1 MNRRALVGLL
11 LVICSLIIF
20 IYQLKY
26 SESAKIKE
34 NLNDFSKV
42 ESFFSSEV
50 DRIDIKK
57 IDRKGNAS
65 SFTIVN
71 EEEVNN
77 FQKLGNV
84 FIVDKNG
91 DLISSFVLF
100 KEHEKYLVYMRY
112 IYDYRLIDIGVLSN
126 SKLL

>member
-1 MNRRALVGLL
+1 MNEVKLNRRVLIGLL
-11 LVICSLIIF
+11 LVICSFTIF

-34 NLNDFSKV
+34 NLKDFSKM

-50 DRIDIKK
+50 DQIDIKK
-57 IDRKGNAS
+57 INRKGNAY

-71 EEEVNN
+71 GEEVNN

-84 FIVDKNG
+84 FMVDKNG

-100 KEHEKYLVYMRY
+100 KEHEKYLVYMRD
-112 IYDYRLIDIGVLSN
+112 IYMIID
-126 SKLL
+126 